1 MGFSKAQERLKANS
15 HTELKYQ
22 LREAAD
28 DARRA
33 NAAKTD
39 FLRHIQ
45 AAGFRPAHPK
55 TQIIRFQKTGIK
67 ITAVSFDKQL
77 TAVFLCFHY
86 TD

>member
-22 LREAAD
+22 LRETAD

-33 NAAKTD
+33 NTAKTD

-45 AAGFRPAHPK
+45 AA
-55 TQIIRFQKTGIK
+55 
-67 ITAVSFDKQL
+67 
-77 TAVFLCFHY
+77 
-86 TD
+86 